1 MRRMWIAL
9 SLPLLALACEGQSFA
24 GRSDNN
30 TVAGASE
37 GGVASQELR
46 AYADEVSAPPSP
58 SLTIKTVSSPGTIL
72 RDSVSLSMIIRTGNA
87 FIEVDSLES
96 AIAAVRVLAEGAGG
110 YIANS
115 SIQTGEGQQ
124 RQATL
129 EIKIPSNRYDQALG
143 GLAGIGKLISSSTN
157 AQDVGEEFVDVSA
170 RVTNARRMEERLVNL
185 LATRTGKLEDVLA
198 VERELARVREEIER
212 YEGRLRFLR
221 TQVAMSTLAV
231 TVAEPGP
238 VVGQPGSNVVV
249 EALKQAWRNSVT
261 VVAGGIEMLG
271 AVLPVLILGVTAYLG
286 VRRWRARR
294 SSSPSPAEL
303 LSN

>member
-1 MRRMWIAL
+1 MSRRLWFPL
-9 SLPLLALACEGQSFA
+9 SLSLLALACEGRMESSHS
-24 GRSDNN
+24 SD
-30 TVAGASE
+30 
-37 GGVASQELR
+37 GVANQAAGNVAMPQETR
-46 AYADEVSAPPSP
+46 AAFDEALAAPTPSV
-58 SLTIKTVSSPGTIL
+58 TIKSVSIAGSMAH
-72 RDSVSLSMIIRTGNA
+72 DSVAVSMIIRTGNA
-87 FIEVDSLES
+87 FIQVDSLES
-96 AIAAVRVLAEGAGG
+96 AIAAVRQLAEGAGG

-115 SIQTGEGQQ
+115 SIMTGEGQQ

-129 EIKIPSNRYDQALG
+129 EIKIPSNRYDQAVG

-170 RVTNARRMEERLVNL
+170 RMTNARRMEERLVNL

-221 TQVAMSTLAV
+221 TQVAMSTLSV
-231 TVAEPGP
+231 TVSEPAP

-271 AVLPVLILGVTAYLG
+271 AILPVAILGVVALLI
-286 VRRWRARR
+286 VRRWRGRR
-294 SSSPSPAEL
+294 VTAPAVSS
-303 LSN
+303 

>member
-1 MRRMWIAL
+1 MWAVL
-9 SLPLLALACEGQSFA
+9 SLPLLALACEGKSLDFSRADTAA
-24 GRSDNN
+24 GVSGGIASPEEMRS
-30 TVAGASE
+30 
-37 GGVASQELR
+37 L
-46 AYADEVSAPPSP
+46 ADQSAPSPAP
-58 SLTIKTVSSPGTIL
+58 SLTIKTVSAPGTIL
-72 RDSVSLSMIIRTGNA
+72 RDSISLSMIIRTGNA
-87 FIEVDSLES
+87 FIQVDSLES
-96 AIAAVRVLAEGAGG
+96 AIAAVRQLAEGAGG

-115 SIQTGEGQQ
+115 SIMTGEGQQ

-129 EIKIPSNRYDQALG
+129 EIKIPSNRYDQAVG

-170 RVTNARRMEERLVNL
+170 RMTNARRMEERLVNL

-221 TQVAMSTLAV
+221 TQVAMSTLSV
-231 TVAEPGP
+231 TVSEPVP

-271 AVLPVLILGVTAYLG
+271 AILPVAILAVVALLV
-286 VRRWRARR
+286 VRRWRGRR
-294 SSSPSPAEL
+294 VTAPAVSS
-303 LSN
+303 

>member
-1 MRRMWIAL
+1 MSRRMWAAL
-9 SLPLLALACEGQSFA
+9 SLPLLALACEGASPDRGVVGTA
-24 GRSDNN
+24 
-30 TVAGASE
+30 AGASD
-37 GGVASQELR
+37 GVASPQEVR
-46 AYADEVSAPPSP
+46 YIADQSAPSPAP
-58 SLTIKTVSSPGTIL
+58 SLTIKTVSVPGTIL
-72 RDSVSLSMIIRTGNA
+72 RDSISLSMIIRTGNA
-87 FIEVDSLES
+87 FIQVDSLES
-96 AIAAVRVLAEGAGG
+96 AIAAVRQLAESAGG

-115 SIQTGEGQQ
+115 SIMTGEGQQ

-170 RVTNARRMEERLVNL
+170 RTSNARRMEERLVNL

-221 TQVAMSTLAV
+221 SQVAMSTLSV

-249 EALKQAWRNSVT
+249 EALKQAWRNGVM

-271 AVLPVLILGVTAYLG
+271 AVLPVVILGVLVLLG
-286 VRRWRARR
+286 VRRWRGRR
-294 SSSPSPAEL
+294 VTAPAVSS
-303 LSN
+303 

>member
-1 MRRMWIAL
+1 MNSGM
-9 SLPLLALACEGQSFA
+9 
-24 GRSDNN
+24 
-30 TVAGASE
+30 
-37 GGVASQELR
+37 
-46 AYADEVSAPPSP
+46 ADQAAAPPAP
-58 SLTIKTVSSPGTIL
+58 GLTIKTVSAPGTIL
-72 RDSVSLSMIIRTGNA
+72 RDSISVSMIIRTGNA

-96 AIAAVRVLAEGAGG
+96 AIAAVRRLAESAGG

-115 SIQTGEGQQ
+115 AIQSGEGQQ

-129 EIKIPSNRYDQALG
+129 EIKIPSTGYDQAVG

-157 AQDVGEEFVDVSA
+157 AQDVGEEFVDVTA
-170 RVTNARRMEERLVNL
+170 RVTNARRMEDRLVNL

-221 TQVAMSTLAV
+221 TQVAMSTLSV
-231 TVAEPGP
+231 TVSEPGP

-249 EALKQAWRNSVT
+249 EALKQAWRNSVM

-271 AVLPVLILGVTAYLG
+271 AILPVAVLVAFAWLGF
-286 VRRWRARR
+286 RRWRGRR
-294 SSSPSPAEL
+294 ATAPAV
-303 LSN
+303 SG

>member
-1 MRRMWIAL
+1 MSRRMWLAL
-9 SLPLLALACEGQSFA
+9 SLPLVALACEGQSFA
-24 GRSDNN
+24 GRPDTDAVGTSDGSI
-30 TVAGASE
+30 AA
-37 GGVASQELR
+37 QDMR
-46 AYADEVSAPPSP
+46 AYAEEAIAPPSP
-58 SLTIKTVSSPGTIL
+58 SLTVKTVSLPGTIL
-72 RDSVSLSMIIRTGNA
+72 RDSISLSMIIRTGNA
-87 FIEVDSLES
+87 FIQVDSLEA
-96 AIAAVRVLAEGAGG
+96 AIAAVRGLAESAGG

-115 SIQTGEGQQ
+115 SIMTGEGQQ

-143 GLAGIGKLISSSTN
+143 GLAGIGKLVSSSTN

-170 RVTNARRMEERLVNL
+170 RTANARRMEERLVNL

-221 TQVAMSTLAV
+221 TQVAMSTLSV
-231 TVAEPGP
+231 TVSEPGP

-249 EALKQAWRNSVT
+249 EALKQAWRNSVM

-271 AVLPVLILGVTAYLG
+271 AVLPVVILGVLVFLG
-286 VRRWRARR
+286 VRRWRGRR
-294 SSSPSPAEL
+294 ITAPAVSS
-303 LSN
+303 

>member
-1 MRRMWIAL
+1 MSRRFWATL
-9 SLPLLALACEGQSFA
+9 TLPLFALACD
-24 GRSDNN
+24 GRMESNYPGRD
-30 TVAGASE
+30 GAAVGNAAPIE
-37 GGVASQELR
+37 EVR
-46 AYADEVSAPPSP
+46 AMADEGAPAPAP
-58 SLTIKTVSSPGTIL
+58 SLTIKTVSAPGTIL

-96 AIAAVRVLAEGAGG
+96 AIAAVRQLAERAGG

-115 SIQTGEGQQ
+115 AIQTGEGQQ

-143 GLAGIGKLISSSTN
+143 GLSGIGKLVSSSTN
-157 AQDVGEEFVDVSA
+157 ALDVGEEFVDVSA

-212 YEGRLRFLR
+212 YEGRLRYLR
-221 TQVAMSTLAV
+221 TQVAMSTLSV
-231 TVAEPGP
+231 TVSEPAP

-249 EALKQAWRNSVT
+249 EALKQAWRNSVM

-271 AVLPVLILGVTAYLG
+271 AVLPLVVLGAIAWIGI
-286 VRRWRARR
+286 RRWRGRR
-294 SSSPSPAEL
+294 TAVSPT
-303 LSN
+303 

>member
-1 MRRMWIAL
+1 MSRRLWIAIAV
-9 SLPLLALACEGQSFA
+9 PLLALACEG
-24 GRSDNN
+24 RSAPNPAETDVNASGY
-30 TVAGASE
+30 AGAPE
-37 GGVASQELR
+37 R
-46 AYADEVSAPPSP
+46 ARIADEAAPPSP
-58 SLTIKTVSSPGTIL
+58 GLNMKSVASPAAVL
-72 RDSVSLSMIIRTGNA
+72 RDSASLSMIIRTGNA
-87 FIEVDSLES
+87 YIEVDSLEL
-96 AIAAVRVLAEGAGG
+96 AIAQVRRVAESAGG

-115 SIQTGEGQQ
+115 AIQSGEGQQ

-143 GLAGIGKLISSSTN
+143 GLSGIGKLISSSTN

-231 TVAEPGP
+231 TVSEPAP

-249 EALKQAWRNSVT
+249 EALKQAWRNSVM

-271 AVLPVLILGVTAYLG
+271 AVLPLLVLGVIAWVG
-286 VRRWRARR
+286 IRRWRGRR
-294 SSSPSPAEL
+294 TVISQA
-303 LSN
+303 

>member
-1 MRRMWIAL
+1 MSRRLWTIL
-9 SLPLLALACEGQSFA
+9 SLPLFALACDGTKNYELGSREGSASGYDTQPQVV
-24 GRSDNN
+24 RS
-30 TVAGASE
+30 V
-37 GGVASQELR
+37 
-46 AYADEVSAPPSP
+46 ADESTPPSP
-58 SLTIKTVSSPGTIL
+58 GLTIKTVSSPGTIL
-72 RDSVSLSMIIRTGNA
+72 RDSISLSMIIRTGNA

-96 AIAAVRVLAEGAGG
+96 AIAQVRRLAESAGG

-115 SIQTGEGQQ
+115 AIQSGEGQQ

-221 TQVAMSTLAV
+221 IQVAMSTLSV
-231 TVAEPGP
+231 TVSEPGP

-249 EALKQAWRNSVT
+249 EALKQAWRNSVM
-261 VVAGGIEMLG
+261 VVAGGIEMFG
-271 AVLPVLILGVTAYLG
+271 AVLPLLVLGVIAWVG
-286 VRRWRARR
+286 VRRWRSKRVVAQPI
-294 SSSPSPAEL
+294 SS
-303 LSN
+303 

>member
-1 MRRMWIAL
+1 MSRRFWAAL
-9 SLPLLALACEGQSFA
+9 TLPLLALACEGQSF
-24 GRSDNN
+24 
-30 TVAGASE
+30 E
-37 GGVASQELR
+37 GGYDATATGAAGNAVQPQEMR
-46 AYADEVSAPPSP
+46 AIADESMAPPSP
-58 SLTIKTVSSPGTIL
+58 GLTIKTVSSPGTML

-87 FIEVDSLES
+87 FIQVDSLES
-96 AIAAVRVLAEGAGG
+96 AIAEVRRLAESAGG

-129 EIKIPSNRYDQALG
+129 EIKIPSNRYDQAVG

-157 AQDVGEEFVDVSA
+157 ALDVGEEFVDVSA

-212 YEGRLRFLR
+212 YEGRLRYLR
-221 TQVAMSTLAV
+221 TQVAMSTLSV
-231 TVAEPGP
+231 TVSEPGP

-249 EALKQAWRNSVT
+249 EALKQAWRNSVM

-271 AVLPVLILGVTAYLG
+271 AVLPVLVLGVIAWIG
-286 VRRWRARR
+286 IRRWRGRR
-294 SSSPSPAEL
+294 TMTQSASS
-303 LSN
+303 